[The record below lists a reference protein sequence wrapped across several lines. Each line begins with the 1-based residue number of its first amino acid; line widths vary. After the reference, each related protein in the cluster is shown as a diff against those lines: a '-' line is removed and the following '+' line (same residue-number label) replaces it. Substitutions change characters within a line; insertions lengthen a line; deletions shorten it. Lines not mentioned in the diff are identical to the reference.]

1 MIVHEMT
8 RLECAA
14 VLSASRLGRLG
25 CAKGG
30 QPYVVPIHFAF
41 ADHLIYS
48 FSMPGQK
55 VDWMRENPLVCIE
68 VNEPG
73 NNREWRSV
81 VINGLFEELTD
92 TPQWQHGRE
101 HAWFLLSRHV
111 DWWEPGALK
120 PTDPMPTAQP
130 IADKSPHLFYRI
142 RIETMTGRRC
152 VEEHLPTLPT

>member
-1 MIVHEMT
+1 MLVQEMT

-41 ADHLIYS
+41 ADNLIYS

-73 NNREWRSV
+73 KNREWRSV
-81 VINGLFEELTD
+81 VVNGVFEELTD
-92 TPQWQHGRE
+92 TPQWQSGRE
-101 HAWFLLSRHV
+101 HAWSLLSRHV
-111 DWWEPGALK
+111 DWWEPGDLK
-120 PTDPMPTAQP
+120 PTAEP
-130 IADKSPHLFYRI
+130 IEGKSRHLFYRI

-152 VEEHLPTLPT
+152 VEDHLPPLPT